1 MKRLLTIALLSLL
14 QASPAFAGPIGAAE
28 SLVTTNF
35 QSANLI
41 IGGTATCAE
50 QQIDYDAASNVLQHD
65 GGCTETGAL
74 TGDFDFLGPVT
85 GLESSLVGVV
95 DNAGNAGGG
104 AFSLVGAIPGLD
116 IFNVSVLALGV
127 LDSVFYG
134 AADFPDGST
143 TGTQLWSLIHLT
155 YMDSRLDGFGSY
167 LLWRSSTQI
176 DGWSPPELAWTVSGT
191 SNSAFTGPE
200 WRFYDETAIRVS
212 EPSGLVLFLMGLVG
226 LVLVRY
232 RRRSNRSQRPY
243 PSGRWNTL
251 VARRN

>member
-1 MKRLLTIALLSLL
+1 MRLFLTFTLLSLL
-14 QASPAFAGPIGAAE
+14 QTSPVFAGPIGAAE
-28 SLVTTNF
+28 TLVTNNF

-41 IGGTATCAE
+41 IGGTASCAE
-50 QQIDYDAASNVLQHD
+50 QQIDYDAASNVLQHS

-95 DNAGNAGGG
+95 DNTGSAEAG

-134 AADFPDGST
+134 SADFPDGSS

-155 YMDSRLDGFGSY
+155 YLDSRLDGFGSY
-167 LLWRSSTQI
+167 LLWRSSTQL
-176 DGWSPPELAWTVSGT
+176 DGWSPPDVAWTVSGT
-191 SNSAFTGPE
+191 SDSAFTGPE
-200 WRFYDETAIRVS
+200 WRFYDETAISVS
-212 EPSGLVLFLMGLVG
+212 EPSGLVLFLMGLAG
-226 LVLVRY
+226 LMLARY
-232 RRRSNRSQRPY
+232 RRRI
-243 PSGRWNTL
+243 GRF
-251 VARRN
+251 

>member
-1 MKRLLTIALLSLL
+1 MRLFLTVTLLSLL
-14 QASPAFAGPIGAAE
+14 QTSLVFAGPIGAAE
-28 SLVTTNF
+28 TLVTNNF
-35 QSANLI
+35 QDANLI
-41 IGGTATCAE
+41 IGGTASCAE
-50 QQIDYDAASNVLQHD
+50 QQINYGATSNVLQHN

-85 GLESSLVGVV
+85 GLESNHVGVV
-95 DNAGNAGGG
+95 DNDGNAQAG

-143 TGTQLWSLIHLT
+143 TGVQLWSLFHLT
-155 YMDSRLDGFGSY
+155 YLDSRLDGFGSY

-176 DGWSPPELAWTVSGT
+176 NGWSPLDLAWTVSGS

-212 EPSGLVLFLMGLVG
+212 EPSGLVLFLMGLAG
-226 LVLVRY
+226 LMLARY
-232 RRRSNRSQRPY
+232 RRSM
-243 PSGRWNTL
+243 GRHTPRVL
-251 VARRN
+251 LDL

>member
-1 MKRLLTIALLSLL
+1 MKRSLTIALLSLL
-14 QASPAFAGPIGAAE
+14 PASPVFAGPIGAAE
-28 SLVTTNF
+28 SLVTNNF

-50 QQIDYDAASNVLQHD
+50 QQINYDAVSNVLQHD

-85 GLESSLVGVV
+85 GLESNLVGVV
-95 DNAGNAGGG
+95 DNAGNAQSGS
-104 AFSLVGAIPGLD
+104 FSLVGAIPGLD

-143 TGTQLWSLIHLT
+143 TGVQLWSLFHLT
-155 YMDSRLDGFGSY
+155 YLDSRLEGFGSY

-176 DGWSPPELAWTVSGT
+176 DGWSPTDLAWTVSGT
-191 SNSAFTGPE
+191 SDSAFTGPE
-200 WRFYDETAIRVS
+200 WRFYGEDAIRVS
-212 EPSGLVLFLMGLVG
+212 EPSVLVLFAMGLAGLVLA
-226 LVLVRY
+226 RC
-232 RRRSNRSQRPY
+232 RRRMSWLP
-243 PSGRWNTL
+243 G
-251 VARRN
+251 